1 VKPHQIKYLKSDI
14 IGHKL
19 QAHTDQANQ
28 KSDSHRPWVERR
40 ALGKYLLFMLCV
52 IKFCVC
58 VMQGVVW
65 LGQSAG
71 RQKTQW
77 AIMESVMWPIDEW
90 RVVFMPLQPG
100 FVHTHTHTHTRA
112 PFSVMVSGAY
122 LHTWFH
128 DVNFALHCW
137 PVHWLVICRLSGLSS
152 SPLILHPPPYN
163 SLQIRL
169 SHNEL
174 CHGRIERER
183 GSDVYNRKISFISS
197 PAIMFLSHRQ
207 RWLHCGV
214 P

>member
-100 FVHTHTHTHTRA
+100 FVHTHTHARALLWDGERRIPTHLIPWCKFCTPLLA
-112 PFSVMVSGAY
+112 GALVGY
-122 LHTWFH
+122 LPLIRLIKQSI
-128 DVNFALHCW
+128 NFA
-137 PVHWLVICRLSGLSS
+137 SAA
-152 SPLILHPPPYN
+152 
-163 SLQIRL
+163 LQFTA
-169 SHNEL
+169 
-174 CHGRIERER
+174 
-183 GSDVYNRKISFISS
+183 DPFVT
-197 PAIMFLSHRQ
+197 
-207 RWLHCGV
+207 
-214 P
+214 